1 MNTIYATHHVPIVP
15 FVGAGKKKK
24 QRGKGLV
31 DNLSKAAKFLK
42 DTQLISNTMSLF
54 PNEKAQVIGNIAKQI
69 GLGKKKKARKPKKQH
84 GSGFFSDLGGGIGQA
99 TFGGLSGMGNMLHGG
114 LSGLFGGGRKG
125 KKKMINM

>member
-15 FVGAGKKKK
+15 FVGAGKKK

-54 PNEKAQVIGNIAKQI
+54 PNEKSQAIANIAKQI
-69 GLGKKKKARKPKKQH
+69 GLGKKKKARKPKQA
-84 GSGFFSDLGGGIGQA
+84 GRGLFSDIGNGIGGA
-99 TFGGLSGMGNMLHGG
+99 TFGLGSGLGNAFH
-114 LSGLFGGGRKG
+114 GLFGSGSKRKG
-125 KKKMINM
+125 KKKVINM